1 MEVPNIVKGTLA
13 FVATADGGR
22 EGPILSGY
30 RGALSFGERDD
41 DGLEIQY
48 DAIALLDDVDSV
60 APGDS
65 CAVTIHLV
73 SPELFPPGRLAM
85 GQTFKV
91 KEGHRVVGR
100 VSIHALDRD
109 ERPFRERRLH

>member
-1 MEVPNIVKGTLA
+1 
-13 FVATADGGR
+13 VATADGGR

-30 RGALSFGERDD
+30 RGGLFFGERDD
-41 DGLEIQY
+41 DGREIQY
-48 DAIALLDDVDSV
+48 DAITVLDDADSV

-65 CAVTIHLV
+65 CAATIHLV
-73 SPELFPPGRLAM
+73 SPELFPAGRLAK
-85 GQTFKV
+85 GETFEV

-109 ERPFRERRLH
+109 ERPLRERRLH

>member
-1 MEVPNIVKGTLA
+1 VEIPNIVKGTLELL
-13 FVATADGGR
+13 ATSDGGR
-22 EGPILSGY
+22 KGPILSGY
-30 RGALSFGERDD
+30 RGALFFGKRDD

-48 DAIALLDDVDSV
+48 DAITRLGDVDGV

-73 SPELFPPGRLAM
+73 SPELFPPGRLAK
-85 GQTFKV
+85 GQTFEV
-91 KEGHRVVGR
+91 KEGHRIVGR